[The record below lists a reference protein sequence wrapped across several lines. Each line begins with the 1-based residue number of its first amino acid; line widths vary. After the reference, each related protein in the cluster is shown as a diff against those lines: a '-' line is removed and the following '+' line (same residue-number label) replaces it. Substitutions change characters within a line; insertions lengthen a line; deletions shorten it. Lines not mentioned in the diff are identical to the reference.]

1 MRLECHAQ
9 PCAQLV
15 ISIHAPQWGATCLSD
30 GHVADL
36 IISIHAPQWGATHR
50 RWTGESLS
58 LNFNP
63 RTPVGCDNLPTVGLG
78 HLVISIHAPQWGAT
92 YGRGQRRA
100 GQGISIHA
108 PQWGA
113 TEAFDKLTPELEIS
127 IHAPQWGATDRYVDA
142 YTGLRFQST
151 HPSGVRPILLAS
163 VLVPAIISIHA
174 PQWGATLPSNRAAIS
189 LSFQS
194 THPSGVRRLCPFV
207 LGSFEIFQS
216 THPSGVRRSDTANI
230 PPCANISIHAPQW
243 GATHVGVHYG
253 RSVFV
258 Q

>member
-1 MRLECHAQ
+1 MDLFQSTHPSGVRRRHGGAETDMR
-9 PCAQLV
+9 
-15 ISIHAPQWGATCLSD
+15 D
-30 GHVADL
+30 
-36 IISIHAPQWGATHR
+36 
-50 RWTGESLS
+50 
-58 LNFNP
+58 FNP

-151 HPSGVRPILLAS
+151 HPSGVRPWVIF
-163 VLVPAIISIHA
+163 VLWAAMYFNPRTPVGCDPFC
-174 PQWGATLPSNRAAIS
+174 LPPFLYQ

-194 THPSGVRRLCPFV
+194 THPSGVRR
-207 LGSFEIFQS
+207 
-216 THPSGVRRSDTANI
+216 RR
-230 PPCANISIHAPQW
+230 W
-243 GATHVGVHYG
+243 
-253 RSVFV
+253 
-258 Q
+258 